1 MRGAILDA
9 AVRRFVLVMLLLTPA
24 GFGYVREVTSGAT
37 SVPLVRADNT
47 AIPFFLNN
55 LIVPGYQS
63 PIAGSASPTITP
75 DSNPLQAV
83 RNALATWNAVSTANI
98 KFLPLQPT
106 ASVIN
111 ANDFQATIAF
121 GSTVSDLSLVG
132 PALAVTVDS
141 YVLGPS
147 NLVNGSL
154 VACSSNCKYPVGGD
168 ITDSDIILNPDFTFT
183 TTGTAG
189 AHDLQAV
196 LTHELGHSLSAN
208 HTGLLGGTMYPY
220 INGTIPRYLSTDD
233 LAFVNSVYPLP
244 SAPAPF
250 GTISGTI
257 MTTQS
262 VPIAYGLIT
271 MIDTTG
277 GSTVGGLTNPDG
289 TFSVRVPP
297 ATYIVYVEPYNSVLQ
312 LGPGNFY
319 LTTAQAAMVS
329 SFQAAMYGG
338 AASPTQ
344 VNVTAN
350 NTATVNISVTA
361 GASPLQMQYYAIG
374 GAGKSGDVS
383 GVKSLGPIQVA
394 SGAAVNTID
403 FTFIGPG
410 LDATLTD
417 ANFRVYG
424 QGISVHP
431 GSVRV
436 DQNAIFQQ
444 GPLIRATLDIPARQ
458 TDTLASIFISTA
470 SGTLSLSA
478 IFTVTPPTP
487 TFAVSGVISNAAYT
501 GIPFEVSPGG
511 IYSIYYANSP
521 SLGPANP
528 VLDGGYDA
536 YGFLPTVLAGV
547 SVTFDGI
554 AAPMFYAAVGQLDFQ
569 VPFELAKN
577 LETGVV
583 TKTQVVVNYLGSA
596 SAPVAVPVVP
606 SQPTFY
612 SIGTAGAVLAINPDG
627 TLNSAQNP
635 AARGTFVTIYG
646 DGVGG
651 VSYPIV
657 TGQGAP
663 GLPSSSYTGSYT
675 YSIGASP
682 PAPAS
687 FGGWSPGSVG
697 LAQWNLQIPSG
708 TPSGVAS
715 VVVTDALGA
724 SSQSGATIF
733 VK

>member
-1 MRGAILDA
+1 MRRI
-9 AVRRFVLVMLLLTPA
+9 VLIMLLLAPA

-37 SVPLVRADNT
+37 PVPLVRADNT
-47 AIPFFLNN
+47 AIAFFLNN

-63 PIAGSASPTITP
+63 PITGSASPNITS

-83 RNALATWNAVSTANI
+83 RIALATWNAVSAANI
-98 KFLPLQPT
+98 HFLPLQAT

-111 ANDFQATIAF
+111 PNDFQATIAF
-121 GSTVSDLSLVG
+121 GSTASDLSTVG
-132 PALAVTVDS
+132 SALAVTVDS

-147 NLVNGSL
+147 NVVNGSL
-154 VACSSNCKYPVGGD
+154 VVCSSNCKYPAAGD
-168 ITDSDIILNPDFTFT
+168 ITDSDIILNPAYTFST
-183 TTGTAG
+183 SGTAG

-233 LAFVNSVYPLP
+233 LAFVNSVYPAP

-250 GTISGTI
+250 GTISGKI

-289 TFSVRVPP
+289 TFSVQVPP

-319 LTTAQAAMVS
+319 LTTAEAAMVS

-344 VNVTAN
+344 VSVTAN
-350 NTATVNISVTA
+350 TTSTVNISVTA
-361 GASPLQMQYYAIG
+361 GSSPVRMQNYAFG
-374 GAGKSGDVS
+374 GAGKSGDILTLN
-383 GVKSLGPIQVA
+383 SLNGPIQVA

-431 GSVRV
+431 GSVRI
-436 DQNAIFQQ
+436 DQNAIFPQ

-470 SGTLSLSA
+470 SGTLSLSG

-511 IYSIYYANSP
+511 IYSIYYANTP
-521 SLGPANP
+521 NLGPANP

-547 SVTFDGI
+547 SVTFNGI
-554 AAPMFYAAVGQLDFQ
+554 AAPMFYAAAGQLDFQ

-577 LETGVV
+577 LQNGVV
-583 TKTQVVVNYLGSA
+583 TTTQVIVNYLGSA
-596 SAPVAVPVVP
+596 SAPVAVPLVP

-612 SIGTAGAVLAINPDG
+612 SIGTAGAVLAINQDG

-635 AARGTFVTIYG
+635 APRGTTVTIYG
-646 DGVGG
+646 DGVGA
-651 VSYPIV
+651 VSYSIV
-657 TGQGAP
+657 TGEGAP